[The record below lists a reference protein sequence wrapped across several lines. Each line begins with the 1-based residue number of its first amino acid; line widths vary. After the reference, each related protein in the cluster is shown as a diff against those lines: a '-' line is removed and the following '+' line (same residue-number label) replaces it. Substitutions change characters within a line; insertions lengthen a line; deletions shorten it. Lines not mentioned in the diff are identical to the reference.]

1 MILAVVQ
8 VLARGWDVIA
18 VDAQAE
24 ALERLSIRV
33 SEGQHQRFTT
43 LLQTRFETLEVP
55 KCQLINASFSLPFC
69 EPSSFTLW
77 HSISTALRPNG
88 LLAGQLFGPRDS

>member
-33 SEGQHQRFTT
+33 PEGQHQRLT
-43 LLQTRFETLEVP
+43 LLQTRFEILEVP

-88 LLAGQLFGPRDS
+88 LFASQLFGARDS

>member
-33 SEGQHQRFTT
+33 PEGQYQRLT
-43 LLQTRFETLEVP
+43 LLQTRFEILE
-55 KCQLINASFSLPFC
+55 LP
-69 EPSSFTLW
+69 
-77 HSISTALRPNG
+77 
-88 LLAGQLFGPRDS
+88 

>member
-1 MILAVVQ
+1 M
-8 VLARGWDVIA
+8 ARGWDVIA

-43 LLQTRFETLEVP
+43 LPQMRFETLELP
-55 KCQLINASFSLPFC
+55 KCQLINASFSLSFR
-69 EPSSFTLW
+69 EPSSFKTLW
-77 HSISTALRPNG
+77 HPISTALRPNG
-88 LLAGQLFGPRDS
+88 LFAGQLFGQRERDS